1 MMQKLL
7 AERFQLVFHRERKA
21 ISVYALRVAEGG
33 PKLTKSKGNVS
44 VAHHWFHGTT
54 GELNPVGASMADFA
68 DVLQQY
74 IVDRPVFDQT
84 GITGTYDFALNWK
97 PDNSQFPLAHIKMLP
112 AGSTNLPPLSTAIQ
126 QQLGL
131 RLDTVTAPTE
141 VMVIDH
147 VEKPSFN

>member
-1 MMQKLL
+1 
-7 AERFQLVFHRERKA
+7 V
-21 ISVYALRVAEGG
+21 
-33 PKLTKSKGNVS
+33 
-44 VAHHWFHGTT
+44 
-54 GELNPVGASMADFA
+54 ADFA

-84 GITGTYDFALNWK
+84 EITGTYDFALNWK

-112 AGSTNLPPLSTAIQ
+112 ADSANLPPLSTAIQ

-131 RLDTVTAPTE
+131 RLDAVTAITD
-141 VMVIDH
+141 VIVIDH